1 MDKNRINII
10 AKTLM
15 VMCFVTGLLSLTLF
29 NSQVRE
35 AIINFGEKIIDRP
48 LTHEVWQER
57 LVYIEYEMLIFLFL
71 GIIELALIAFGQ
83 PLCFSSTTTIVLF
96 FRRSWENIKK
106 SKGHG
111 VELIALLVVLIS
123 LRCFYISQ
131 KKSLNLD
138 EALSISICNRNEYG
152 FWGKGYEI
160 GREYT
165 GKELKEISLW
175 DNPDIKDSLADIFH
189 MHQNNRD
196 SPHTN
201 FYYSIFRLWHT
212 GVKTSDLRYIFWR
225 GCLLNILFF
234 VISFFFMTFLVCS
247 FTNDSAVV
255 CFVLTMIFANP
266 ISISLTVL
274 LRPYE
279 LQQTCV
285 IIMTCYV
292 VYCLKALETRN
303 GVFSKKDLLIGICV
317 LAFTMLSGY
326 FAMIIIGLYGFVI
339 IFVLIRS
346 KDYNL
351 LKYFYSMFFL
361 SIILAELLYFGF
373 LNGFTDYRS
382 VEAFAKFTKERLM
395 NNAENTFN
403 FLFGT
408 FFKKNSFI
416 MFLSVLSFVYLLL
429 CLVKSKKSLEA
440 RLACLIFLITLISC
454 LLISWLM
461 PYKTLRYISPF
472 LFGCLLV
479 FTYGFF
485 NVRIS
490 RVFLFVFVMFSLF
503 ALIPSK
509 KSGHMVEHLDDVNLS
524 SFEIIRKAECP
535 IFVRGN
541 NTALYA
547 SLIPYISDDSKVI
560 FVSTFEDIL
569 FNYPNFT
576 KFFFLNQLD
585 ESESQNFDCEISG
598 IKKMVTIL
606 NYDVYLK
613 EE

>member
-83 PLCFSSTTTIVLF
+83 PLCFSLTTTIVLF

-175 DNPDIKDSLADIFH
+175 NNPDIKDSLADIFH

-234 VISFFFMTFLVCS
+234 VISFFFMTFLVYS

-279 LQQTCV
+279 LQQTCI
-285 IIMTCYV
+285 IIMTYYV
-292 VYCLKALETRN
+292 VYCFKTLESKN
-303 GVFSKKDLLIGICV
+303 GAFSRKDFLIGICV

-326 FAMIIIGLYGFVI
+326 FAMIIIGLYGIVMVFV
-339 IFVLIRS
+339 VTRN
-346 KDYNL
+346 KDYSL

-361 SIILAELLYFGF
+361 SIILAEFLYFGF

-382 VEAFAKFTKERLM
+382 VEAFGKFTRERLV
-395 NNAENTFN
+395 NNTVKSFY
-403 FLFGT
+403 FLFEI
-408 FFKKNSFI
+408 FFKKNIFI
-416 MFLSVLSFVYLLL
+416 MVLSVFSFVYLLS
-429 CLVKSKKSLEA
+429 CLVRAKKSFEA
-440 RLACLIFLITLISC
+440 RLSCLIFLIALISC
-454 LLISWLM
+454 LLISWFM

-472 LFGCLLV
+472 LFGCMLV
-479 FTYGFF
+479 YTNGFL
-485 NVRIS
+485 NIKINK
-490 RVFLFVFVMFSLF
+490 VFLFAFVIFTLF
-503 ALIPSK
+503 ALVPTK
-509 KSGHMVEHLDDVNLS
+509 KNGQMVEHLDDANIS
-524 SFEIIRKAECP
+524 SFEMIQKAEYP
-535 IFVRGN
+535 IFIRGD

-547 SLIPYISDDSKVI
+547 SLIPYISDGSKVI
-560 FVSTFEDIL
+560 FVSAFEDVL
-569 FNYPNFT
+569 YGYPKLT
-576 KFFFLNQLD
+576 KFFFLNQL
-585 ESESQNFDCEISG
+585 SELEIQG
-598 IKKMVTIL
+598 DNYEIFGVKKMTTL
-606 NYDVYLK
+606 PYYDVYLK
-613 EE
+613 EK